1 MRARQRGAGD
11 GPARAPRRRGA
22 SPDPP
27 HELVAL
33 VTRLVIAQTGLAAA
47 IGLLYSRR
55 HLASIVI
62 TLMLVAALS
71 VLVLVVRS
79 GTHSGWLIAVGAETA
94 FVLFGL
100 FKFFTSRYLGGTL
113 FAIIAVGMLLR
124 PAVARAFNGPPG
136 RPGQRLS
143 EPGLA
148 DAAEGAL
155 GGRAAG

>member
-11 GPARAPRRRGA
+11 GPARATLRRGA

-27 HELVAL
+27 HPLVAL

-55 HLASIVI
+55 HLTSIVI
-62 TLMLVAALS
+62 TLMLVAALCG
-71 VLVLVVRS
+71 LVLVVRS
-79 GTHSGWLIAVGAETA
+79 GTPSGWLLAVGAEAA

-100 FKFFTSRYLGGTL
+100 LRFVTSRYLGGTL
-113 FAIIAVGMLLR
+113 FAIITLGMLLR

-136 RPGQRLS
+136 RARQRLG
-143 EPGLA
+143 EAGLA
-148 DAAEGAL
+148 EAAEGAI
-155 GGRAAG
+155 GGRASG